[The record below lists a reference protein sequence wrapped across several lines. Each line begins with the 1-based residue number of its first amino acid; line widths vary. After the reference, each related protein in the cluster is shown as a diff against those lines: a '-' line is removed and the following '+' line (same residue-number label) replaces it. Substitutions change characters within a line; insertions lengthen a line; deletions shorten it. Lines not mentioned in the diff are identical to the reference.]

1 MNRNFPYTTE
11 TILST
16 LAEFKRNNQEH
27 YGIEALSRY
36 GSCARREQTK
46 DSDIDIA
53 VKLKA
58 PNLLQLISLENE
70 LQDLFDV
77 KVDVISLSS
86 KFLPGFIEQIQKDMI
101 YITNEY

>member
-1 MNRNFPYTTE
+1 MNRNLPYTTE
-11 TILST
+11 TVLST
-16 LAEFKRNNQEH
+16 LAEFMRNRQEH
-27 YGIEALSRY
+27 YGVETLALY
-36 GSCARREQTK
+36 GSYARHEQTK

-53 VKLKA
+53 VKLKQ
-58 PNLLQLISLENE
+58 PNLLQFISLENE

-86 KFLPGFIEQIQKDMI
+86 KFLPGFAEQIQKDMI